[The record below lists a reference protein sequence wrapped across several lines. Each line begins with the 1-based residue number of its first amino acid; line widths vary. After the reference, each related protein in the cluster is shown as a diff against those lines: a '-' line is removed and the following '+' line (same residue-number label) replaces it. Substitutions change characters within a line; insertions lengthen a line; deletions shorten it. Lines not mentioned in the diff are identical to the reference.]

1 MIDGK
6 YFELNHGNRET
17 APDGLINN
25 LDLLNDIHTFIDLL
39 KAMEPYKSRKPAF
52 TAAKI
57 VELVMERQINETQNH
72 NPVLALVIM
81 LMITIRER
89 VNNKPSTSV
98 PKHLAEIFSAEVLE
112 ILQSDLSSIP
122 YREIPRRS
130 SGANIRL
137 EDYSVVRTLGDRFPI
152 EAELDLEF
160 EEFESEETQDCPDF
174 EFEIIDEADLAPEAD
189 EEEGE

>member
-57 VELVMERQINETQNH
+57 VELVMNVKSMKHR
-72 NPVLALVIM
+72 
-81 LMITIRER
+81 ITIQC
-89 VNNKPSTSV
+89 
-98 PKHLAEIFSAEVLE
+98 L
-112 ILQSDLSSIP
+112 LSS
-122 YREIPRRS
+122 S
-130 SGANIRL
+130 
-137 EDYSVVRTLGDRFPI
+137 
-152 EAELDLEF
+152 
-160 EEFESEETQDCPDF
+160 C
-174 EFEIIDEADLAPEAD
+174 
-189 EEEGE
+189 